1 MGAGILL
8 VDLGVEGQPKPAL
21 KAKKRIHMSR
31 IGMREMLE
39 AGAHFGHQTRRW
51 NPKMSKFIFGPRNGI
66 HIIDLQQ
73 TVGLMKNAYEFIAKT
88 VAEGGKVLF
97 VGTKKQAQDPIA
109 EEALRSGQYYV
120 NNRWLGGMLT
130 NFKTV
135 KQSVD
140 RMRAIEEMSK
150 DGTFDKLPKKEVFGL
165 TRELAKLEKN
175 LAGVK
180 NMSKLPKAVFIID
193 PNLEKIAVDEAR
205 KLGIP
210 VVATLDTNC
219 NPDLIDYAIPAN
231 DDSIRSVRLF
241 VSNIADACLEG
252 AVRHEEILA
261 QKRASGELKETS
273 SENVETQNNGKK
285 NGARRKQPQVDIIHA
300 TAHLKGENGQPVEL
314 DLDMDMDLGEETA
327 GHVS

>member
-1 MGAGILL
+1 MA
-8 VDLGVEGQPKPAL
+8 
-21 KAKKRIHMSR
+21 R

-39 AGAHFGHQTRRW
+39 AGAHFGHQTHRW
-51 NPKMSKFIFGPRNGI
+51 NPKMKKFIFAPRNGI

-73 TVGLMKNAYEFIAKT
+73 TVGLMNKAYDYVVDA
-88 VAEGGKVLF
+88 VAHGGKVLF
-97 VGTKKQAQDPIA
+97 VGTKKQAQEIVVQ
-109 EEALRSGQYYV
+109 EAQRSGQYYV

-175 LAGVK
+175 LSGVK
-180 NMSKLPKAVFIID
+180 DMSRLPKVVFVID

-219 NPDLIDYAIPAN
+219 DPDLIDFPVPAN
-231 DDSIRSVRLF
+231 DDSIRSVALF
-241 VSNIADACLEG
+241 VGNIADACLEG
-252 AVRHEEILA
+252 AARHEEILA
-261 QKRASGELKETS
+261 QKRARGDLKEA
-273 SENVETQNNGKK
+273 SEVTNKEENGHRITKK
-285 NGARRKQPQVDIIHA
+285 KQPQIDFVPA
-300 TAHLKGENGQPVEL
+300 LKTLGVEIDSE
-314 DLDMDMDLGEETA
+314 DLVGEEA
-327 GHVS
+327 I

>member
-1 MGAGILL
+1 MA
-8 VDLGVEGQPKPAL
+8 
-21 KAKKRIHMSR
+21 R

-39 AGAHFGHQTRRW
+39 AGAHFGHQTHRW
-51 NPKMSKFIFGPRNGI
+51 NPKMKKFIFAPRNGI

-73 TVGLMKNAYEFIAKT
+73 TVGLLNKAYDYIVDT
-88 VAEGGKVLF
+88 VAHGGKILF
-97 VGTKKQAQDPIA
+97 VGTKKQAQ
-109 EEALRSGQYYV
+109 EVVVQEALRSGQYYV

-150 DGTFDKLPKKEVFGL
+150 DGTFEKLPKKEVFGL

-175 LAGVK
+175 LSGVK
-180 NMSKLPKAVFIID
+180 DMNKLPKVVFVID

-219 NPDLIDYAIPAN
+219 DPDLIDFPIPAN
-231 DDSIRSVRLF
+231 DDSIRSVALF

-252 AVRHEEILA
+252 AARHEEILA
-261 QKRASGELKETS
+261 QKRARGEVKE
-273 SENVETQNNGKK
+273 
-285 NGARRKQPQVDIIHA
+285 A
-300 TAHLKGENGQPVEL
+300 
-314 DLDMDMDLGEETA
+314 GEEQQA
-327 GHVS
+327 NGEEKKVSKKKGPQIDFVPAIKTLGADVEADDLEEEAL